1 LTVARPQAGRPPAKK
16 PRQRA
21 GIRKRSRRPIGLRRP
36 WLLLLIVF
44 GLACLGVLAVGLTA
58 LSLTILSVGRV
69 APAQKLPAS
78 THSPSQTAVSNLV
91 GRPIDGTLVAVSA
104 ATNVVAIQPN
114 TGNPVQATVNASSK
128 ITRAGVTATLA
139 SLIPG
144 EAVVVTFSQTSN
156 GALLVTQLQDIVSLP
171 TNTPTPTPTQYPY
184 FQPSLGG
191 SNPVPSPPSRGPR
204 GKASPAVT
212 AP

>member
-1 LTVARPQAGRPPAKK
+1 
-16 PRQRA
+16 
-21 GIRKRSRRPIGLRRP
+21 
-36 WLLLLIVF
+36 
-44 GLACLGVLAVGLTA
+44 
-58 LSLTILSVGRV
+58 V

-171 TNTPTPTPTQYPY
+171 PTRYSNPHPVPV
-184 FQPSLGG
+184 FPAFVRRLQPSSL
-191 SNPVPSPPSRGPR
+191 PALAGPR

-212 AP
+212 AS

>member
-1 LTVARPQAGRPPAKK
+1 V
-16 PRQRA
+16 
-21 GIRKRSRRPIGLRRP
+21 LRRP

-44 GLACLGVLAVGLTA
+44 GLACVGVLAVGLTT

-69 APAQKLPAS
+69 APARKLPAGTS
-78 THSPSQTAVSNLV
+78 SPSQTAVSTLV

-104 ATNVVAIQPN
+104 ATNVVAIQPD

-128 ITRAGVTATLA
+128 ITRAGATATIT

-144 EAVVVTFSQTSN
+144 EAVIVTFTQTPN

-184 FQPSLGG
+184 FQPSLGDSKPG
-191 SNPVPSPPSRGPR
+191 HSPPSKGPV
-204 GKASPAVT
+204 GHASPAVT